1 MTPSQ
6 EQDGSEDC
14 SDPVAVRACAKS
26 RHVDTQAR
34 SLDKKVMTDGGQ
46 AEMTA
51 EDESEEGDD
60 GESTSEAETAEAAE
74 EEEAVEE
81 ETTEEEETAEE
92 ETTEEEATEEEAAEE
107 ETTEEEET
115 AEDEAAEE
123 EDEYHVEDA
132 EDVYQDDDTSGVL
145 HLDLDGL
152 FLDLLG
158 LEVNLNPVTLDVSAR
173 PGENNLLGN
182 LLSAVTGLLDGAG
195 GLSDAVSSLIDK
207 PKELLSSLLEKP
219 KALLSGLAS
228 KPKELLSRLFGLG
241 GDESETAAEEPDAE
255 TEATDD
261 ESSSRIADA
270 WSWLKETLLGL
281 IPGFPLEDLVAT
293 IVSQVIEQ
301 LIEKLEPERE
311 ETRSDAQSDTASQAE
326 A

>member
-51 EDESEEGDD
+51 EDESEVGDD

-81 ETTEEEETAEE
+81 EAAEE
-92 ETTEEEATEEEAAEE
+92 EAAEEEVAEEEATEEEAAEE
-107 ETTEEEET
+107 EVAEE
-115 AEDEAAEE
+115 EAAEE
-123 EDEYHVEDA
+123 EDGYHVEDA